1 MKCSHCGSERIR
13 RNKLYYLRDGTVKQC
28 LTCMDCGKSHSVVVS
43 KVISESYVGDKRYAE
58 IIEALGGRCQSC
70 GTTRNLEIHHKIPL
84 SLKHLQSVS
93 RYNSWKN
100 LENLELLCKR
110 CHKHK
115 HRRYKLTVHKGLS
128 GEDVKEMKKLYA
140 NGVTQHEL
148 AKKFRVAAS
157 TIRYHL
163 RKASEN
169 LKISNTEKL

>member
-1 MKCSHCGSERIR
+1 MILNTKCMKCPYCGSARVR
-13 RNKLYYLRDGTVKQC
+13 RNKTYHLRDGTVKRC

-43 KVISESYVGDKRYAE
+43 KVISESYVGDKRYTE
-58 IIEALGGRCQSC
+58 IIETLGGRCQSC

-84 SLKHLQSVS
+84 SIKGHQFVK
-93 RYNSWKN
+93 RYNSWNN

-115 HRRYKLTVHKGLS
+115 HKKYKLTVHKGLTQK
-128 GEDVKEMKKLYA
+128 DVKEMRKMYA
-140 NGVTQHEL
+140 NGMTQREL
-148 AKKFRVAAS
+148 AEKFQVADS

-169 LKISNTEKL
+169 S